1 MFDDVDLGNIF
12 RLSTTPA
19 IYLSFFGP
27 DSPAVMPENAAH
39 LTAPLLMVSGNND
52 PTQRNA
58 DDIFA
63 HVPLDPRNK
72 HVTVEADH
80 LGTLAA
86 SVAAVLSWLKILAH
100 SGLDQ

>member
-1 MFDDVDLGNIF
+1 MI
-12 RLSTTPA
+12 RRK
-19 IYLSFFGP
+19 
-27 DSPAVMPENAAH
+27 ENAD
-39 LTAPLLMVSGNND
+39 N
-52 PTQRNA
+52 
-58 DDIFA
+58 IFA

-80 LGTLAA
+80 LGTPAA